1 MFSNICAKKNSNVIA
16 MSYPFPKNQ
25 MRREAKSEGCEVKSK
40 GQRRLGFLRTLKRLT
55 FFL

>member
-1 MFSNICAKKNSNVIA
+1 MFSNFCAKKNSNVIA

-25 MRREAKSEGCEVKSK
+25 VRREAKSEGCEVKSK